1 MSRTSYPDE
10 EHIEARGYRFS
21 AIFLSDR
28 LGVLRRLTSAALLCG
43 IALSM
48 NLWFPIS
55 RSFPRAPLLIA
66 LPQQVIP
73 PVEYLLSSL
82 LSAALVALILAKRPM
97 KYLTVAIVALT
108 LLCLVDQTRLQPWVY
123 QYLVVFVVLALDHQ
137 QSRGERPSVL
147 TLFAL
152 QSIVAS
158 LYFWGGLQKLNHSF
172 SHEVLS
178 QLLTPTQ
185 NILALSPRQLS
196 ALGLGIATIEIFT
209 GFGLLLKKTRKIC
222 ICLAL
227 AMHGLILGLLIA
239 QNQNSVVWAWNGGLV
254 LIVVVLFWRSDT
266 SLGQVSRYWRAGN
279 PGSRASIIVAA
290 LYVVLPVLSFWG
302 WWDLYLSGAL
312 YSGNNPVAVVRVEG
326 EVYEQ
331 LAPTPKQQVFVTGS
345 GEQMLPLFEWSMAEL
360 NVPPYPEFRVYQQ
373 LTRELCRFAEDK
385 NQAELIVKTRP
396 AIMDGSYNVVR
407 MDCSALVR
415 SK

>member
-10 EHIEARGYRFS
+10 KLIEARGS
-21 AIFLSDR
+21 GLGAIFLSDR
-28 LGVLRRLTSAALLCG
+28 LAALRRVTSAALLCG

-66 LPQQVIP
+66 LPQKVVS
-73 PVEYLLSSL
+73 PVEYFLSSL
-82 LSAALVALILAKRPM
+82 LSAALVAVVLAKRPM
-97 KYLTVAIVALT
+97 KYLTVAIVTLA
-108 LLCLVDQTRLQPWVY
+108 LLCLLDQTRLQPWVY
-123 QYLVVFVVLALDHQ
+123 QYLAVFVVIALDHQ
-137 QSRGERPSVL
+137 RSRDERPTLL
-147 TLFAL
+147 TLSAL

-158 LYFWGGLQKLNHSF
+158 LYLWGGLQKLNYSF

-178 QLLTPTQ
+178 QLLSPMQ
-185 NILALSPRQLS
+185 NILALSPPQLS

-239 QNQNSVVWAWNGGLV
+239 QNQNSVVWAWNVAL
-254 LIVVVLFWRSDT
+254 LLMVVVLFWRSDT
-266 SLGQVSRYWRAGN
+266 SIEQVFRYWWAGN
-279 PGSRASIIVAA
+279 TYSRASIIVAA
-290 LYVVLPVLSFWG
+290 LYAVLPILSFWG

-312 YSGNNPVAVVRVEG
+312 YSGNTPVAVVRVDG
-326 EVYEQ
+326 KVYER
-331 LAPTPKQQVFVTGS
+331 LAQTTKRQVFVTRS
-345 GEQMLPLFEWSMAEL
+345 GERMLPLFEWSMAEL

-373 LTRELCRFAEDK
+373 LTREICRFAEDK
-385 NQAELIVKTRP
+385 SQAELIVKTRP
-396 AIMDGSYNVVR
+396 AIMDGSYKVVR
-407 MDCSALVR
+407 MDCSDLDD
-415 SK
+415 